1 MMIEDDLE
9 IAELLTE
16 YLARYDIKLTNYD
29 CPEIGISSLDIYK
42 YDLVILDLSLPG
54 IDGTEVCRLIRQK
67 YKTPIIISSARSD
80 IKDKAIC
87 FNNGADDYLP
97 KPYDSHELVL
107 RINSLLRREFLYKQS
122 LSNEKSKQFI
132 LVEEKH
138 EIRKDN
144 QVLNLTNAEYH
155 ILAYLIRKSGF
166 AVSREEILLNVEAI
180 KYESSFKS
188 IDVLISRIRSKI
200 EINPKK
206 PEFIQSLRGVGYKL
220 INE

>member
-9 IAELLTE
+9 IAELLEE
-16 YLARYDIKLTNYD
+16 YLLRFDIKLTNYD
-29 CPEIGISSLDIYK
+29 CPELGISSMSLNQ

-80 IKDKAIC
+80 IKDKEIC

-107 RINSLLRREFLYKQS
+107 RINSLLRRKFEYQKD
-122 LSNEKSKQFI
+122 EKTLKSQLFKI
-132 LVEEKH
+132 DEKKL
-138 EIRKDN
+138 EITKN
-144 QVLNLTNAEYH
+144 NIPIHFTNAEYS
-155 ILAYLIRKSGF
+155 IFSYLMKKAGY
-166 AVSREEILLNVEAI
+166 AVSREEILLNVESI

-188 IDVLISRIRSKI
+188 IDVLISRIRGKI
-200 EINPKK
+200 EENPKK
-206 PEFIQSLRGVGYKL
+206 PNYIISLRGVGYKL
-220 INE
+220 VNE

>member
-9 IAELLTE
+9 IAELLEE
-16 YLARYDIKLTNYD
+16 YLLRFDIKLTNYD
-29 CPEIGISSLDIYK
+29 CPELGISAMSQTQ

-67 YKTPIIISSARSD
+67 YQTPIIISSARSD

-107 RINSLLRREFLYKQS
+107 RINSLLRRKFVYQNDE
-122 LSNEKSKQFI
+122 NEKKPQIFKI
-132 LVEEKH
+132 DEKKL
-138 EIRKDN
+138 EITKN
-144 QVLNLTNAEYH
+144 NVPIHFTNAEYS
-155 ILAYLIRKSGF
+155 IFAYMIKKAGF
-166 AVSREEILLNVEAI
+166 AVSREEILLNVESI

-188 IDVLISRIRSKI
+188 IDVLISRIRGKI
-200 EINPKK
+200 EENPKK
-206 PEFIQSLRGVGYKL
+206 PNYILSLRGVGYKL
-220 INE
+220 VNE

>member
-16 YLARYDIKLTNYD
+16 YLARFDIKLTNYD
-29 CPEIGISSLDIYK
+29 CPEIAISSLCLYK
-42 YDLVILDLSLPG
+42 YDLIILDLSLPG
-54 IDGTEVCRLIRQK
+54 LDGTEVCRLIRQK

-144 QVLNLTNAEYH
+144 KVLNLTNAEYH

-206 PEFIQSLRGVGYKL
+206 PEYIQSLRGVGYKL

>member
-9 IAELLTE
+9 IAELLEE
-16 YLARYDIKLTNYD
+16 YLLRFDIKLTNYD
-29 CPEIGISSLDIYK
+29 CPELGISAMSQTQ

-67 YKTPIIISSARSD
+67 YQTPIIISSARSD

-107 RINSLLRREFLYKQS
+107 RINSLLRRKFVYQNDE
-122 LSNEKSKQFI
+122 NEKKPQIFKI
-132 LVEEKH
+132 DEKKL
-138 EIRKDN
+138 EITKN
-144 QVLNLTNAEYH
+144 NVPIHFTNAEYS
-155 ILAYLIRKSGF
+155 IFAYMIKKAGF
-166 AVSREEILLNVEAI
+166 AVSREEILLNVESI

-188 IDVLISRIRSKI
+188 IDVLISRIRGKI
-200 EINPKK
+200 EGNPKK
-206 PEFIQSLRGVGYKL
+206 PNYILSLRGVGYKL
-220 INE
+220 VNE